1 MGVTRKINKQEDI
14 PRRNCMKTKQVLV
27 KAIIETHSKY
37 KDIIFGNDIPACREC
52 LKELKKQQI
61 KDEGV
66 HDQKLMEITLS
77 NLPCDS
83 LCKNIVLNGDM
94 IIDKPT
100 GGNFGPEVDYA

>member
-1 MGVTRKINKQEDI
+1 
-14 PRRNCMKTKQVLV
+14 MKTKQVLV
-27 KAIIETHSKY
+27 KAIIETQSKY
-37 KDIIFGNDIPACREC
+37 KGIIFGNDIPACTEC

-66 HDQKLMEITLS
+66 HDQKLMEITLR